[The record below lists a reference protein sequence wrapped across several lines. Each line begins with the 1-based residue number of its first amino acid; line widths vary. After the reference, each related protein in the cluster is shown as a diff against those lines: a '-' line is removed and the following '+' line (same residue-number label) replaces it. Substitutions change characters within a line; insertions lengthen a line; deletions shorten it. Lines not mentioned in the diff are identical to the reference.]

1 MSRKIDALVA
11 EKVMGYRWYRHRALT
26 HEVVLAR
33 PSAYFEDGT
42 LWDRCADSRQ
52 NDERDTG
59 NAGLYSTSIAAAW
72 DVVEK
77 MRIDGWNFS
86 MLGEAPR
93 TPPRTSIPSDKD
105 PKNRF
110 RFHNLMHQPPKD
122 PDGADEATMPLAICV
137 ASLRALGV
145 PDVEILAAMAKSEGR
160 AEE

>member
-1 MSRKIDALVA
+1 MSRKIDALIA
-11 EKVMGYRWYRHRALT
+11 EKVMGLWVGPNLMRTDYECTEYVFVNPDRGEHSGRRW
-26 HEVVLAR
+26 
-33 PSAYFEDGT
+33 DGPKRRVP
-42 LWDRCADSRQ
+42 D
-52 NDERDTG
+52 
-59 NAGLYSTSIAAAW
+59 YSTSIAAAW

-122 PDGADEATMPLAICV
+122 PNGADEATMPLAICV

-145 PDVEILAAMAKSEGR
+145 PDVEILAAMAKSDGR